1 MTNLSIIIDY
11 IVSKNCTPCSDCI
24 SETNNRKIDNAK
36 DIDIVMSMNNLV
48 EYRDNYSKTSGTL
61 WKYYKDEPY

>member
-1 MTNLSIIIDY
+1 MTNLSIIIHY
-11 IVSKNCTPCSDCI
+11 IVFKNYTPCSDCI
-24 SETNNRKIDNAK
+24 SETNNGKIDNAK
-36 DIDIVMSMNNLV
+36 EIDVVMSMNNLV